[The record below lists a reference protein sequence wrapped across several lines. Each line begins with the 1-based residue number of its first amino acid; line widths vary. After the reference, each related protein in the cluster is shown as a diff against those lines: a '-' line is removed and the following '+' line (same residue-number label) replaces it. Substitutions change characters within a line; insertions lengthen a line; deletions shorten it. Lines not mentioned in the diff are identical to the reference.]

1 MNIEELEAIK
11 REVAKI
17 EDEKER
23 RKLEKQIAKIERKMK
38 LNESL
43 ETFNSLLGDKPK
55 EKKPLFDDYYTD
67 QEKELMEKEGYEAY
81 QLDEEESELED
92 DDLYEKGED

>member
-1 MNIEELEAIK
+1 MNKEELEKIK
-11 REVAKI
+11 EEVSQI

-23 RKLEKQIAKIERKMK
+23 RKLEKQIAKIERKLR

-55 EKKPLFDDYYTD
+55 EKKPLFEDFWTV
-67 QEKELMEKEGYEAY
+67 QEKELMEKEGYEPY
-81 QLDEEESELED
+81 QLDEEELED
-92 DDLYEKGED
+92 DSLYEKGED